1 MAHIEEGG
9 LRPPSSQSLL
19 MIRKTLRRRS
29 VLTAGDKKNARGI
42 EMWKNYMLAALNV
55 AVAGLPFLVGWD
67 LVLYGV
73 YCGFAVLLLGLT
85 AWNPVGDWFSILFVF
100 YAKAVPEEALIMP
113 ALRRYLREAIS
124 GKGYLKPKCRFYY
137 AESRIPYFIPIS
149 RKRVVLSLALED
161 YLIHDYDGNLYRDV
175 PDEAYIPNLVLS
187 RKTLLLSIFCYVLI
201 LRFIELWTIIAAVI
215 VRLVFAAI
223 AVIVTGSFYEGF
235 HKMME
240 AIWIGAALGKVI
252 WKINECFNFIQDKM
266 VEFVMKRTMTG
277 TFDYLKKSGI
287 PRGQG
292 IRLRNR

>member
-1 MAHIEEGG
+1 MEELYAGCFECGSRRPAVPGRLG
-9 LRPPSSQSLL
+9 LGPLWR
-19 MIRKTLRRRS
+19 ILRVR
-29 VLTAGDKKNARGI
+29 
-42 EMWKNYMLAALNV
+42 
-55 AVAGLPFLVGWD
+55 
-67 LVLYGV
+67 
-73 YCGFAVLLLGLT
+73 GFAVRTDRMESSRGL
-85 AWNPVGDWFSILFVF
+85 ALNPVRILCKSC
-100 YAKAVPEEALIMP
+100 AGGGTDHAGAT
-113 ALRRYLREAIS
+113 S

-161 YLIHDYDGNLYRDV
+161 YLIHDYDENLYRDV

-223 AVIVTGSFYEGF
+223 AVIVTGSFYEGV

-240 AIWIGAALGKVI
+240 AIWIGAALGKVV

-292 IRLRNR
+292 IRLWNR

>member
-1 MAHIEEGG
+1 
-9 LRPPSSQSLL
+9 
-19 MIRKTLRRRS
+19 
-29 VLTAGDKKNARGI
+29 
-42 EMWKNYMLAALNV
+42 MWKNYMLAALNV

-161 YLIHDYDGNLYRDV
+161 YLIRDYDGSLYGSETIKR
-175 PDEAYIPNLVLS
+175 PITLRRTPSKEAAEWRLCACDRPVEVKK
-187 RKTLLLSIFCYVLI
+187 RKK
-201 LRFIELWTIIAAVI
+201 
-215 VRLVFAAI
+215 
-223 AVIVTGSFYEGF
+223 EG
-235 HKMME
+235 
-240 AIWIGAALGKVI
+240 
-252 WKINECFNFIQDKM
+252 
-266 VEFVMKRTMTG
+266 
-277 TFDYLKKSGI
+277 
-287 PRGQG
+287 
-292 IRLRNR
+292 

>member
-1 MAHIEEGG
+1 
-9 LRPPSSQSLL
+9 
-19 MIRKTLRRRS
+19 
-29 VLTAGDKKNARGI
+29 
-42 EMWKNYMLAALNV
+42 MWKNYMLAALNV

-161 YLIHDYDGNLYRDV
+161 YLIHDY
-175 PDEAYIPNLVLS
+175 
-187 RKTLLLSIFCYVLI
+187 
-201 LRFIELWTIIAAVI
+201 
-215 VRLVFAAI
+215 
-223 AVIVTGSFYEGF
+223 EGV

-240 AIWIGAALGKVI
+240 AIWIGAALGKVV

>member
-1 MAHIEEGG
+1 M
-9 LRPPSSQSLL
+9 
-19 MIRKTLRRRS
+19 RS
-29 VLTAGDKKNARGI
+29 VP
-42 EMWKNYMLAALNV
+42 
-55 AVAGLPFLVGWD
+55 LPFLSKIT
-67 LVLYGV
+67 
-73 YCGFAVLLLGLT
+73 LLWTRAREPG
-85 AWNPVGDWFSILFVF
+85 PVSPVKVDSPLPFPWTQRGEI
-100 YAKAVPEEALIMP
+100 YN
-113 ALRRYLREAIS
+113 LREAIS

-161 YLIHDYDGNLYRDV
+161 YLIHDYDENLYRDV

-223 AVIVTGSFYEGF
+223 AVIVTGSFYEGV

-240 AIWIGAALGKVI
+240 AIWIGAALGKVV

-292 IRLRNR
+292 IRLWNR

>member
-1 MAHIEEGG
+1 MEELYAGCFECGSRRPAVPGRLG
-9 LRPPSSQSLL
+9 LGPLWR
-19 MIRKTLRRRS
+19 ILRVR
-29 VLTAGDKKNARGI
+29 
-42 EMWKNYMLAALNV
+42 
-55 AVAGLPFLVGWD
+55 
-67 LVLYGV
+67 
-73 YCGFAVLLLGLT
+73 GFAVRTDRMESSRGL
-85 AWNPVGDWFSILFVF
+85 ALNPVRILCKSCAGGGTDHAGATTVSSGGYIRKRLFK
-100 YAKAVPEEALIMP
+100 AKI
-113 ALRRYLREAIS
+113 
-124 GKGYLKPKCRFYY
+124 
-137 AESRIPYFIPIS
+137 IPIS

-223 AVIVTGSFYEGF
+223 AVIVTGSFYEGV

-240 AIWIGAALGKVI
+240 AIWIGAALGKVV

>member
-1 MAHIEEGG
+1 M
-9 LRPPSSQSLL
+9 
-19 MIRKTLRRRS
+19 
-29 VLTAGDKKNARGI
+29 
-42 EMWKNYMLAALNV
+42 
-55 AVAGLPFLVGWD
+55 
-67 LVLYGV
+67 
-73 YCGFAVLLLGLT
+73 
-85 AWNPVGDWFSILFVF
+85 
-100 YAKAVPEEALIMP
+100 
-113 ALRRYLREAIS
+113 
-124 GKGYLKPKCRFYY
+124 
-137 AESRIPYFIPIS
+137 
-149 RKRVVLSLALED
+149 VLSLALED

-223 AVIVTGSFYEGF
+223 AVIVTGSFYEGV

-240 AIWIGAALGKVI
+240 AIWIGAALGKVV

-292 IRLRNR
+292 IRLWNR

>member
-1 MAHIEEGG
+1 
-9 LRPPSSQSLL
+9 
-19 MIRKTLRRRS
+19 
-29 VLTAGDKKNARGI
+29 
-42 EMWKNYMLAALNV
+42 MWKNYMLAALNV

-223 AVIVTGSFYEGF
+223 AVIVTGSFYEGV

-240 AIWIGAALGKVI
+240 AIWIGAAI
-252 WKINECFNFIQDKM
+252 M
-266 VEFVMKRTMTG
+266 
-277 TFDYLKKSGI
+277 SGN
-287 PRGQG
+287 PC
-292 IRLRNR
+292 

>member
-1 MAHIEEGG
+1 MEELYAGCFECGSRRPAVPGRLG
-9 LRPPSSQSLL
+9 LGPLWR
-19 MIRKTLRRRS
+19 ILRVR
-29 VLTAGDKKNARGI
+29 
-42 EMWKNYMLAALNV
+42 
-55 AVAGLPFLVGWD
+55 
-67 LVLYGV
+67 
-73 YCGFAVLLLGLT
+73 GFAVRTDRMESSRGL
-85 AWNPVGDWFSILFVF
+85 ALNPVRILCKSCAGGGTDHAGATTVS
-100 YAKAVPEEALIMP
+100 
-113 ALRRYLREAIS
+113 REAIS

-161 YLIHDYDGNLYRDV
+161 YLIHDYDENLYRDV

-223 AVIVTGSFYEGF
+223 AVIVTGSFYEGV

-240 AIWIGAALGKVI
+240 AIWIGAALGKVV

-292 IRLRNR
+292 IRLWNR

>member
-1 MAHIEEGG
+1 
-9 LRPPSSQSLL
+9 
-19 MIRKTLRRRS
+19 
-29 VLTAGDKKNARGI
+29 
-42 EMWKNYMLAALNV
+42 MWKNYMLAALNV

-85 AWNPVGDWFSILFVF
+85 AWNPVGDWLSILFVF

-161 YLIHDYDGNLYRDV
+161 YLIHDYDENLYRDV
-175 PDEAYIPNLVLS
+175 PDGV
-187 RKTLLLSIFCYVLI
+187 
-201 LRFIELWTIIAAVI
+201 
-215 VRLVFAAI
+215 
-223 AVIVTGSFYEGF
+223 

-240 AIWIGAALGKVI
+240 AIWIGAALGKVV

-292 IRLRNR
+292 IRLWNR

>member
-1 MAHIEEGG
+1 
-9 LRPPSSQSLL
+9 
-19 MIRKTLRRRS
+19 
-29 VLTAGDKKNARGI
+29 
-42 EMWKNYMLAALNV
+42 
-55 AVAGLPFLVGWD
+55 
-67 LVLYGV
+67 
-73 YCGFAVLLLGLT
+73 
-85 AWNPVGDWFSILFVF
+85 
-100 YAKAVPEEALIMP
+100 MP

-223 AVIVTGSFYEGF
+223 AVIVTGSFYEGV

-240 AIWIGAALGKVI
+240 AIWIGAALGKVV
-252 WKINECFNFIQDKM
+252 WKINERLPNKC
-266 VEFVMKRTMTG
+266 
-277 TFDYLKKSGI
+277 
-287 PRGQG
+287 
-292 IRLRNR
+292 IRWRNRSRRRGAALCLQRTAFFHSIRRCGRKIRIWPDGFPLKERQSTTP

>member
-1 MAHIEEGG
+1 
-9 LRPPSSQSLL
+9 
-19 MIRKTLRRRS
+19 
-29 VLTAGDKKNARGI
+29 
-42 EMWKNYMLAALNV
+42 MWKNYMLAALNV

-85 AWNPVGDWFSILFVF
+85 AWNPVGDWLSILFVF

-161 YLIHDYDGNLYRDV
+161 YLIHDYDENLYRDV

-187 RKTLLLSIFCYVLI
+187 RKTLLLSIFCYCTSRFCGNRGNCDWFVLRGGSQDDGSD
-201 LRFIELWTIIAAVI
+201 LDRC
-215 VRLVFAAI
+215 RL
-223 AVIVTGSFYEGF
+223 
-235 HKMME
+235 
-240 AIWIGAALGKVI
+240 
-252 WKINECFNFIQDKM
+252 
-266 VEFVMKRTMTG
+266 
-277 TFDYLKKSGI
+277 
-287 PRGQG
+287 GQG
-292 IRLRNR
+292 SLENQRVLQLHSRQNGGVRHEADDDRNL

>member
-1 MAHIEEGG
+1 
-9 LRPPSSQSLL
+9 
-19 MIRKTLRRRS
+19 
-29 VLTAGDKKNARGI
+29 
-42 EMWKNYMLAALNV
+42 MWKNYMLAALNV

-161 YLIHDYDGNLYRDV
+161 YLIRDYDGSLYRDV
-175 PDEAYIPNLVLS
+175 PDEAYIPKLVLS
-187 RKTLLLSIFCYVLI
+187 RKALLLSIFCYVLI
-201 LRFIELWTIIAAVI
+201 LRFIELWMVI
-215 VRLVFAAI
+215 
-223 AVIVTGSFYEGF
+223 
-235 HKMME
+235 
-240 AIWIGAALGKVI
+240 
-252 WKINECFNFIQDKM
+252 
-266 VEFVMKRTMTG
+266 
-277 TFDYLKKSGI
+277 
-287 PRGQG
+287 
-292 IRLRNR
+292 

>member
-1 MAHIEEGG
+1 
-9 LRPPSSQSLL
+9 
-19 MIRKTLRRRS
+19 
-29 VLTAGDKKNARGI
+29 
-42 EMWKNYMLAALNV
+42 MWKNYMLAALNV

-85 AWNPVGDWFSILFVF
+85 AWNPVGDWISILFVF

-161 YLIHDYDGNLYRDV
+161 YLIHDYDENLYRDV

-223 AVIVTGSFYEGF
+223 AVIVTGSFYEGV

-240 AIWIGAALGKVI
+240 AIWIGAALGKVV

-292 IRLRNR
+292 IRLWNR